1 MPNFGP
7 RWKLIDTK
15 PIGKGGQSHAYLVR
29 DANGSENERFVAK
42 VLNGADDPAR
52 RMRLESEIE
61 KCREFD
67 HGNVV
72 RFVDAGYTVT
82 SHYPFLVLPYYEHRS
97 LEEYRTKLSSDP
109 LDILAFFAKIC
120 DGVAHVHAKGVV
132 HRDIKPANI
141 FVSTEGQPIVGDF
154 GISYRDTEDRLTQAM
169 EVVAPRW
176 FGAPELRNGYLENP
190 TKSADI
196 YSLGK
201 LLYWLFT
208 GNVYDREEQDY
219 EHRTLA
225 RVLDNSVPAYSF
237 VDELVGVT
245 VKYNPSDRKIGD
257 AKDFATATRQNIDRI
272 KVGGH
277 VLDLNVP
284 QRCIFCGLGFY
295 RPAHDHAS
303 LPPGTRP
310 TAKWPVLEARRN
322 PPRLEVPAFGE
333 VNIYATMRE
342 VADIVIGN
350 KHGKPLLLVC
360 DRCGNV
366 QYFRLDL
373 APDGHG
379 EHWQP

>member
-1 MPNFGP
+1 
-7 RWKLIDTK
+7 
-15 PIGKGGQSHAYLVR
+15 
-29 DANGSENERFVAK
+29 
-42 VLNGADDPAR
+42 
-52 RMRLESEIE
+52 
-61 KCREFD
+61 
-67 HGNVV
+67 
-72 RFVDAGYTVT
+72 
-82 SHYPFLVLPYYEHRS
+82 
-97 LEEYRTKLSSDP
+97 
-109 LDILAFFAKIC
+109 
-120 DGVAHVHAKGVV
+120 
-132 HRDIKPANI
+132 
-141 FVSTEGQPIVGDF
+141 
-154 GISYRDTEDRLTQAM
+154 
-169 EVVAPRW
+169 
-176 FGAPELRNGYLENP
+176 
-190 TKSADI
+190 
-196 YSLGK
+196 
-201 LLYWLFT
+201 
-208 GNVYDREEQDY
+208 
-219 EHRTLA
+219 
-225 RVLDNSVPAYSF
+225 
-237 VDELVGVT
+237 